1 MQEDEMPDG
10 ENPLIKT
17 VIKLILEEREI
28 PEILHYQKD
37 IVESLDTLIKGQ
49 EDAISSIE
57 PSSTNENFF
66 TMIYKTEIERLK
78 FLLKMYLRTRLF
90 KIQKYYLFLISKEQ
104 GELLSEHEYEFVAQY
119 FIHK

>member
-90 KIQKYYLFLISKEQ
+90 KIQKYYLFLISEEH